1 MKITVK
7 KLGILS
13 LILLGIAIVAVAL
26 LHLYMARFNSRNRV
40 LKLSESAC
48 DEFVEFSVKVT
59 GNWEKIIAKNQNIM
73 HPEYFAGNG
82 FPEDEA
88 GNTKTFGKTYDFTLK
103 NISDA
108 SIAEWYVVIKIPED
122 TFLNKSWNGEVEFHQ
137 NHSKKVQTFNPLKVN
152 KDELQLDWFE
162 VDGLLMFPLEKN
174 SVIVY
179 HPSEEYFET
188 PVSASS
194 PEENSYYSKTFGM
207 IFYSHIP
214 ELNFTDCEIHYKIR
228 KKLYNMNGFWIFMT
242 LFVAIMITELLL
254 FVHIVVAARYER
266 KRRHDKDII
275 IQAIGTFSQFID
287 ARDKYTRHHSL
298 RVAHYSKMIAG
309 AMGMN
314 EEFMDMIFY
323 IGLLHDTGKVNI
335 SDEILNKPGKLSDE
349 EYEEIKTHTTKGSEI
364 LKGFTAIDNLIEGVL
379 CHHERFDGTGYPLGL
394 RGEQIPFV
402 SRIIAVA
409 DSFDAMSSNRCY
421 RRHLSD
427 EEIIDELNSKKG
439 TQFDA
444 NVVDAFI
451 KAFNSPEF
459 EKTNQNIIREIRLL
473 S

>member
-73 HPEYFAGNG
+73 HPVYFAGSG

-122 TFLNKSWNGEVEFHQ
+122 TFLNKSWNGEVE
-137 NHSKKVQTFNPLKVN
+137 
-152 KDELQLDWFE
+152 LQLDWFE

-194 PEENSYYSKTFGM
+194 PEENSYY
-207 IFYSHIP
+207 
-214 ELNFTDCEIHYKIR
+214 
-228 KKLYNMNGFWIFMT
+228 
-242 LFVAIMITELLL
+242 
-254 FVHIVVAARYER
+254 
-266 KRRHDKDII
+266 
-275 IQAIGTFSQFID
+275 
-287 ARDKYTRHHSL
+287 
-298 RVAHYSKMIAG
+298 
-309 AMGMN
+309 
-314 EEFMDMIFY
+314 
-323 IGLLHDTGKVNI
+323 
-335 SDEILNKPGKLSDE
+335 
-349 EYEEIKTHTTKGSEI
+349 
-364 LKGFTAIDNLIEGVL
+364 
-379 CHHERFDGTGYPLGL
+379 
-394 RGEQIPFV
+394 
-402 SRIIAVA
+402 
-409 DSFDAMSSNRCY
+409 
-421 RRHLSD
+421 
-427 EEIIDELNSKKG
+427 
-439 TQFDA
+439 
-444 NVVDAFI
+444 
-451 KAFNSPEF
+451 
-459 EKTNQNIIREIRLL
+459 
-473 S
+473 

>member
-73 HPEYFAGNG
+73 HPVYFAGSG

-194 PEENSYYSKTFGM
+194 PEENSYY
-207 IFYSHIP
+207 
-214 ELNFTDCEIHYKIR
+214 
-228 KKLYNMNGFWIFMT
+228 
-242 LFVAIMITELLL
+242 
-254 FVHIVVAARYER
+254 
-266 KRRHDKDII
+266 
-275 IQAIGTFSQFID
+275 
-287 ARDKYTRHHSL
+287 
-298 RVAHYSKMIAG
+298 
-309 AMGMN
+309 
-314 EEFMDMIFY
+314 
-323 IGLLHDTGKVNI
+323 
-335 SDEILNKPGKLSDE
+335 
-349 EYEEIKTHTTKGSEI
+349 
-364 LKGFTAIDNLIEGVL
+364 
-379 CHHERFDGTGYPLGL
+379 
-394 RGEQIPFV
+394 
-402 SRIIAVA
+402 
-409 DSFDAMSSNRCY
+409 
-421 RRHLSD
+421 
-427 EEIIDELNSKKG
+427 
-439 TQFDA
+439 
-444 NVVDAFI
+444 
-451 KAFNSPEF
+451 
-459 EKTNQNIIREIRLL
+459 
-473 S
+473 